1 MDQRALS
8 ERGQSVLQ
16 GINSQLRT
24 LSWRTFDIQLLA
36 QKAGRLPGSLDPL
49 LRAAFQQ
56 AFKDAV
62 CLVEHRQCNG
72 CLLQHSCSFPRVFM
86 SPVPKQLRQD
96 KAPLPFVMLPPEQ
109 VPRQLRLD
117 LLLPFR
123 VRIFG
128 QALSWL
134 PYFLLAWERLA
145 RNGLGPER
153 TPFVLET
160 VSSEGQQVYRP
171 GQCDA
176 LALLENQN
184 PAFVAIPPFPGHCRL
199 QTLSPLR
206 LQPEP
211 DSELPF
217 ARLVAALLQRLNS
230 LLLVCQGQPLEGDF
244 ELIVQWASTLQ
255 ARQQQLVWQD
265 FQHGSRGQSQLGGLN
280 GWLDYGPE
288 IAAFWPLLWLGQYVH
303 IGRGTSF
310 GLGRYHLTGAENGT

>member
-8 ERGQSVLQ
+8 ERGQAALQ

-24 LSWRTFDIQLLA
+24 LSWRSFDVQLLA

-62 CLVEHRQCNG
+62 CLLAHRQCAG
-72 CLLQHSCSFPRVFM
+72 CLLQHSCSFPRVFLA
-86 SPVPKQLRQD
+86 PPPKQLRLD

-117 LLLPFR
+117 LPLRFR

-128 QALSWL
+128 QALGWL
-134 PYFLLAWERLA
+134 PYFLLAWERMA
-145 RNGLGPER
+145 HNGLGPER
-153 TPFVLET
+153 TPFVLEA
-160 VSSEGQQVYRP
+160 VSSEGQDVYRP
-171 GQCDA
+171 GACDA

-184 PAFVAIPPFPGHCRL
+184 PAFVAIPPFPGACRL

-206 LQPEP
+206 LQTEP
-211 DSELPF
+211 DDDLPF
-217 ARLVAALLQRLNS
+217 ARLVTALLQRLNS
-230 LLLVCQGQPLEGDF
+230 LLLVYQGQSLEGDF
-244 ELIVQWASTLQ
+244 EAIVQWAGSLQ
-255 ARQQQLVWQD
+255 AHQQQLVWQD

-280 GWLDYGPE
+280 GWLDYGPD

-310 GLGRYHLTGAENGT
+310 GLGRYRLRGVEHGA